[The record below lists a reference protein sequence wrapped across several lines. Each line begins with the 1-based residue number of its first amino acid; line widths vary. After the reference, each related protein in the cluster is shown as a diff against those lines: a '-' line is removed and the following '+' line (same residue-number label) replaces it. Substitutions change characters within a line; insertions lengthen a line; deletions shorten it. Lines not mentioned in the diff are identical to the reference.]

1 MKVIIKKIGASA
13 IAVLLSSSA
22 NAELLALMNYESKV
36 GQPNRR
42 EGIAMIDVDPT
53 SQNFNKIIK
62 DTPLPADYV
71 AHHIYYSKDLRKA
84 YVTSL
89 GHSELY
95 VYEMASFPDKKRIV
109 EVPECKVG
117 EDITFS
123 EDGKR
128 WYLSCMGSSNIIV
141 GDAEIDKALSVIGPK
156 GESSDK
162 FIKYPHGV
170 TLNDAIDRIFV
181 TSTVNPNDFK
191 EAGETVSVIEAST
204 GKILST
210 HKLSTKESPSGEA
223 PVEIAFIPGKK
234 PEIAYIDNMY
244 GGALWTATWRPENKD
259 IKFQRVFDF
268 TGTGQ
273 GLPLEMGFNSKR
285 DRLYITT
292 AKPGAFNVLD
302 ISDVYKPKLL
312 TSIPTAGG
320 AHHFVLSPDN
330 RYAIVQNSF
339 VNLPE
344 MDDGSVSV
352 IDLENKKVVATVD
365 VLKKLGLT
373 PNCIIAM
380 PNWYN
385 ASD

>member
-1 MKVIIKKIGASA
+1 
-13 IAVLLSSSA
+13 
-22 NAELLALMNYESKV
+22 
-36 GQPNRR
+36 
-42 EGIAMIDVDPT
+42 
-53 SQNFNKIIK
+53 
-62 DTPLPADYV
+62 
-71 AHHIYYSKDLRKA
+71 
-84 YVTSL
+84 
-89 GHSELY
+89 
-95 VYEMASFPDKKRIV
+95 
-109 EVPECKVG
+109 
-117 EDITFS
+117 
-123 EDGKR
+123 
-128 WYLSCMGSSNIIV
+128 
-141 GDAEIDKALSVIGPK
+141 
-156 GESSDK
+156 
-162 FIKYPHGV
+162 
-170 TLNDAIDRIFV
+170 
-181 TSTVNPNDFK
+181 
-191 EAGETVSVIEAST
+191 
-204 GKILST
+204 
-210 HKLSTKESPSGEA
+210 
-223 PVEIAFIPGKK
+223 
-234 PEIAYIDNMY
+234 MY